1 MTSAIETLSG
11 RLLPWLE
18 AAFEQFDA
26 AHREGHL
33 GHAWLL
39 SGPAGIGKINLAL
52 ALANRLLGST
62 SPPQILGA
70 DLAIEVLG
78 QRHAPA
84 DRHPDLHWLHP
95 EEDKET
101 ISVEQIRGIIESLG
115 LTAHQG
121 SSKVVIIEP
130 AEALTTAAA
139 NALLKTLEE
148 PRPGSYLLLVCH
160 RPGRLAATV
169 RSRCQ
174 QLKLRAPGP
183 EEQMRWLGADPTAFE
198 EGRRLVGDSP
208 LAVARF
214 LKTNSIDI
222 KEIET
227 KFIRLCEDRLDCQS
241 LAQAW
246 YKEGPATP
254 LTWLGG
260 RIHEEIRR
268 RVSTAVTVP
277 AAAALHNAL
286 RGLSTRTLVEQY
298 DRSEKLLNQLGSGV
312 NVELAIQAL
321 LSGFQTNRGRS

>member
-1 MTSAIETLSG
+1 MTSAIDTLSR

-18 AAFEQFDA
+18 PALEQFDA
-26 AHREGHL
+26 AYREGHL

-52 ALANRLLGST
+52 ALAGRLLGSKAQ
-62 SPPQILGA
+62 PQILDA
-70 DLAIEVLG
+70 ELALEALG
-78 QRHAPA
+78 QRHTAA
-84 DRHPDLHWLHP
+84 DRHPDLHWLYP

-121 SSKVVIIEP
+121 STKVVIIEP

-148 PRPGSYLLLVCH
+148 PRPGSYLLLVSH

-174 QLKLRAPGP
+174 QLKLRPPGP
-183 EEQMRWLGADPTAFE
+183 QEQVRWLGVDPTAFE
-198 EGRRLVGDSP
+198 QGRRLVGDSP
-208 LAVARF
+208 LAVAAF
-214 LKTNSIDI
+214 LKSNAIDI
-222 KEIET
+222 KQIESS
-227 KFIRLCEDRLDCQS
+227 FIQLCEDKLDCQS

-268 RVSTAVTVP
+268 RLSNAVTVP
-277 AAAALHNAL
+277 AAVTLHNAW

-321 LSGFQTNRGRS
+321 LSAFQTNRGRS